1 MRTALIALCLL
12 EPVAVMAAGAES
24 SARPVPRPTVQID
37 ADAGAE
43 AETEV
48 EAETKVETA
57 DEGSIDPAISQ
68 PRGKGMRDTLRL
80 NDPDYATCLAN
91 LEGLGVTYTEAA
103 PIVPTDDADCG
114 ILRPLTVSEIA
125 PGVAITPPPPCVA
138 LPSMR
143 WRHGPEILFF
153 LLRSA

>member
-12 EPVAVMAAGAES
+12 EPVAVLAAGADS

-37 ADAGAE
+37 ADAVAE

-48 EAETKVETA
+48 ETP

-68 PRGKGMRDTLRL
+68 PRAKGMRDTLRL

-91 LEGLGVTYTEAA
+91 LEGLGVTLSL
-103 PIVPTDDADCG
+103 IH
-114 ILRPLTVSEIA
+114 I
-125 PGVAITPPPPCVA
+125 
-138 LPSMR
+138 
-143 WRHGPEILFF
+143 
-153 LLRSA
+153 